1 MPLGRHVLEAAL
13 VEAGGAPAKG
23 DATSSP
29 RGVSWL
35 TVEVESGQVLLLELS
50 SQQELALRW
59 GGQLRAT
66 GDR

>member
-1 MPLGRHVLEAAL
+1 VPLGRHVLEGAL
-13 VEAGGAPAKG
+13 VEAGGARAKG

-29 RGVSWL
+29 ERRIVAA
-35 TVEVESGQVLLLELS
+35 VEVESGQVLLLELS